1 MAKWSKPN
9 VIPVLIS
16 DIEADD
22 YVKSNVMNDA
32 MSEAELKHQLLE
44 WIAQDCER
52 VRALE
57 FALQCTRIHSMP
69 QWCLAAGFVR
79 NLVWDR
85 LHGFELSPL
94 NDIDLIYFCP
104 LDISPERDLAIE
116 TYLNQLAPELP
127 WSVKNQARMHVR
139 NQDMAYTSCV
149 DAMSYWPELETA
161 IGVSYQAVDVESDNQ
176 TKTGTQTCV
185 GMKNHPASYDIE
197 LVAPFGLNSLFA
209 LKLSANPKRSLSVF
223 DHRVATKGW
232 LTRYPLLECCRTS

>member
-1 MAKWSKPN
+1 MSHVLNGAMNN
-9 VIPVLIS
+9 VI
-16 DIEADD
+16 DE
-22 YVKSNVMNDA
+22 A
-32 MSEAELKHQLLE
+32 MSEAELKHRLLK
-44 WIAQDCER
+44 WITQDCER

-57 FALQCTRIHSMP
+57 LALQCAKVHSMP

-104 LDISPERDLAIE
+104 LDISPERDLVIE

-149 DAMSYWPELETA
+149 DAMAYWPELETA
-161 IGVSYQAVDVESDNQ
+161 IGVSYQVVDVESDNQ

-209 LKLSANPKRSLSVF
+209 LKLSANPKRGLSVF
-223 DHRVATKGW
+223 HHRVATKGW
-232 LTRYPLLECCRTS
+232 LTQYPLLECCRAN

>member
-57 FALQCTRIHSMP
+57 LALQCARIHSMP

-161 IGVSYQAVDVESDNQ
+161 IGVSYQAVDTESDDQ
-176 TKTGTQTCV
+176 TQTCV

-223 DHRVATKGW
+223 EHRVATKGW
-232 LTRYPLLECCRTS
+232 LTRYPLLECYRTS

>member
-9 VIPVLIS
+9 VISVVFS

-57 FALQCTRIHSMP
+57 LALQCAKVHSMP
-69 QWCLAAGFVR
+69 QWLLAAGFVR

-85 LHGFELSPL
+85 LHEFELSPL

-161 IGVSYQAVDVESDNQ
+161 IGVSYQAVDTESDDQ
-176 TKTGTQTCV
+176 TQTCV

-223 DHRVATKGW
+223 EHRVATKGW
-232 LTRYPLLECCRTS
+232 LTRYPLLECYRTS

>member
-1 MAKWSKPN
+1 MSH
-9 VIPVLIS
+9 VLNG
-16 DIEADD
+16 AMN
-22 YVKSNVMNDA
+22 NVMDEA
-32 MSEAELKHQLLE
+32 MCEAELKHRLLK
-44 WIAQDCER
+44 WITQDCER

-57 FALQCTRIHSMP
+57 LVLQCTKVHSMP

-161 IGVSYQAVDVESDNQ
+161 VGVSYQVVDVKSDTQ
-176 TKTGTQTCV
+176 TQTQTCV
-185 GMKNHPASYDIE
+185 GMINHAAYYDIE

-209 LKLSANPKRSLSVF
+209 LKLSANPKRALSVF
-223 DHRVATKGW
+223 HHRVATKGW
-232 LTRYPLLECCRTS
+232 LTQYPLLECCRAN

>member
-1 MAKWSKPN
+1 MSH
-9 VIPVLIS
+9 VLNG
-16 DIEADD
+16 AMN
-22 YVKSNVMNDA
+22 NVMDEA
-32 MSEAELKHQLLE
+32 MCEAELKHRLLE
-44 WIAQDCER
+44 WIVQDCER

-57 FALQCTRIHSMP
+57 LALQCAKVHSMP

-116 TYLNQLAPELP
+116 TYLNQLVPELP

-161 IGVSYQAVDVESDNQ
+161 IGVSYQAVDTESDDQ
-176 TKTGTQTCV
+176 TQIKTETQTCV
-185 GMKNHPASYDIE
+185 GMKNHPASCDIE

-209 LKLSANPKRSLSVF
+209 LKLSANPKRALPVF

-232 LTRYPLLECCRTS
+232 LTRYPLLECCRKS

>member
-1 MAKWSKPN
+1 MSH
-9 VIPVLIS
+9 VLNG
-16 DIEADD
+16 AM
-22 YVKSNVMNDA
+22 NVMDEA
-32 MSEAELKHQLLE
+32 MSEAALKHRLLK
-44 WIAQDCER
+44 WITQDCER

-57 FALQCTRIHSMP
+57 LVLQCAKVHSMP

-104 LDISPERDLAIE
+104 LDISPERDLVIE

-127 WSVKNQARMHVR
+127 WSVKNQARMHTR
-139 NQDMAYTSCV
+139 NQDTAYTSCV
-149 DAMSYWPELETA
+149 DAMAYWPELETA
-161 IGVSYQAVDVESDNQ
+161 IGVSYQVVDVESDNQ
-176 TKTGTQTCV
+176 TV
-185 GMKNHPASYDIE
+185 GMINHPASYDIE

>member
-1 MAKWSKPN
+1 MSH
-9 VIPVLIS
+9 VLNG
-16 DIEADD
+16 AMN
-22 YVKSNVMNDA
+22 NVMDEA
-32 MSEAELKHQLLE
+32 MCEAELKHRLLK
-44 WIAQDCER
+44 WITQDCER

-57 FALQCTRIHSMP
+57 LVLQCTKVHSMP

-161 IGVSYQAVDVESDNQ
+161 IGVSYQVVDTESD
-176 TKTGTQTCV
+176 TQTCV

-209 LKLSANPKRSLSVF
+209 LKLSANPKRALSVF
-223 DHRVATKGW
+223 HHRVATKGW
-232 LTRYPLLECCRTS
+232 LTQYPLLECCRAN